1 MASLIEGY
9 EYDIFISYRQKDNKY
24 DGWVTEFVNNLK
36 CELEATFKEE
46 IGVYFDIN
54 PHDGLLETHD
64 VDASLKDKLK
74 CLVFIPIISR
84 TYCDPKSFAWEHEF
98 KAFIELASR
107 DQFGLKVKLPGG
119 NVANRVLPV
128 QIHELDAN
136 DRKLVENELGG
147 FLRGIEF
154 IYKEPGVNRP
164 LMSNESHPDNN
175 LNKTFYRNQINKVAN
190 AIKDIIAGLKN
201 PAQDREKISG
211 VIDEEKRSLRGKLR
225 SKIISTLILMAL
237 IVAGYLIIPRL
248 IKPKEQL
255 EKSIA
260 VLPFKSFSDDPEKQY
275 LADGMMDAILLHLS
289 KIEDLRVI
297 SRTSVEQYRKTNKTT
312 STIGKELGVTYLLEG
327 SFQKYDDTARLIVQL
342 IKTGKETHEW
352 ANQYDRKWSDIF
364 FVQSE
369 VSQAIANELKAIV
382 TPVEQQLIEKKPTQD
397 LTAYEAYLKGRFYE
411 KSFNLIEL
419 DTALYYFEMAKEKDP
434 EFALAYAG
442 IAYVWLARQQIEL
455 VPPEEA
461 GPKAMAALKRASE
474 LDNTLADVHYFM
486 GVVYQFSTWDWESAE
501 SEYKKTIEINPNYAE
516 AYMMYSILLSLWG
529 RNEEALE
536 NFELALK
543 LDPFDPLINLMY
555 CSALL
560 NARQYEA
567 CITACRREIEKNQT
581 NFIAYEPLYNALY
594 LKGKYE
600 ESLEAMGLH
609 YMGVLPKF
617 NHVFDQYKKLGYVGT
632 LNLEIDTLIAQ
643 SKSKPLS
650 PQFLIE
656 LYFFAGNKERALDC
670 MEQAYEWHDPNL
682 PGQIVRPTYESLC
695 NEPRYQEL
703 LGKLNLPKCN

>member
-1 MASLIEGY
+1 MTNWVGEIQELEKLYESFKGHLPAIVKELEQLIRTNDPNVAMLYSRRCLEVIITDLCESELKRPRKTEPLKGIIDKLNSEEIVPSHIITSMHSLNSLATYGTHPKDFDPEQVKPVLNNLAIIIRWYLKYKDFQFTSKTKNGERKYKSTEDNEFVKVTRKPNIKSLLISTSLI
-9 EYDIFISYRQKDNKY
+9 
-24 DGWVTEFVNNLK
+24 L
-36 CELEATFKEE
+36 
-46 IGVYFDIN
+46 
-54 PHDGLLETHD
+54 
-64 VDASLKDKLK
+64 
-74 CLVFIPIISR
+74 
-84 TYCDPKSFAWEHEF
+84 
-98 KAFIELASR
+98 
-107 DQFGLKVKLPGG
+107 
-119 NVANRVLPV
+119 
-128 QIHELDAN
+128 
-136 DRKLVENELGG
+136 
-147 FLRGIEF
+147 
-154 IYKEPGVNRP
+154 
-164 LMSNESHPDNN
+164 
-175 LNKTFYRNQINKVAN
+175 
-190 AIKDIIAGLKN
+190 
-201 PAQDREKISG
+201 
-211 VIDEEKRSLRGKLR
+211 
-225 SKIISTLILMAL
+225 
-237 IVAGYLIIPRL
+237 LIILVSVIIILNLCDRQ
-248 IKPKEQL
+248 IGDITEL

-289 KIEDLRVI
+289 KIEDLRVT
-297 SRTSVEQYRKTNKTT
+297 SRTSVEQYRKTTKTT

-364 FVQSE
+364 SVQSE

-411 KSFNLIEL
+411 ETFNLIEL
-419 DTALYYFEMAKEKDP
+419 DTALHYFELAKEKDP
-434 EFALAYAG
+434 EFALAYTG

-474 LDNTLADVHYFM
+474 LDNTLAEVHYFM
-486 GVVYQFSTWDWESAE
+486 GVVYQFSTWDWENAE

-516 AYMMYSILLSLWG
+516 AYMMYASLLSVWG
-529 RNEEALE
+529 RNEEAFE
-536 NFELALK
+536 NFEHALK
-543 LDPFDPLINLMY
+543 LDPFHPLINLMY

-567 CITACRREIEKNQT
+567 CISACRREIEKNQT

-600 ESLEAMGLH
+600 ESLEAMRLH
-609 YMGVLPKF
+609 YMGALPKF